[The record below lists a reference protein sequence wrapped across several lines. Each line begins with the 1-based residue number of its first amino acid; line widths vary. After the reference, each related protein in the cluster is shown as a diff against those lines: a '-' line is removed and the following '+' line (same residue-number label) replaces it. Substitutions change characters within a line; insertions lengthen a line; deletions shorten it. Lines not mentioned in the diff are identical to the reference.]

1 MAKKKITNIE
11 SETDT
16 SQDDHITHLMEL
28 EDRLTN
34 SVFNLKALINENV
47 LWISTI
53 ENEMANAWNCQIANG
68 LLPIEAEAQKKGF
81 THRINQLRAE
91 NNKHAD
97 DLVRR
102 TGKLSDVTFALY
114 SPNSDYAQRVM
125 RRMIDF
131 DIPDIMPPITGITTE
146 VVH

>member
-1 MAKKKITNIE
+1 MAKKKITNIKP
-11 SETDT
+11 ETDT
-16 SQDDHITHLMEL
+16 SHDEHITHLMQL

-34 SVFNLKALINENV
+34 SVFNLKALINQNV
-47 LWISTI
+47 LSISNLK
-53 ENEMANAWNCQIANG
+53 NEMGNAWNCQIANG
-68 LLPIEAEAQKKGF
+68 LSPIEAEAQRKRF
-81 THRINQLRAE
+81 TDRINQLRAE
-91 NNKHAD
+91 NNNHAD

-131 DIPDIMPPITGITTE
+131 DIPDIMPPITGITPE